1 MEDQWE
7 EDASPIMR
15 SPIDVKSTALDL
27 LWEAEYDCSMDEKY
41 GMYAPSPYLANL
53 LDLEWVVDT
62 KEFKQQSQNP
72 VRVADLSETEK
83 ISDRVDSL
91 SMMGASSNIL
101 EELGSKD
108 LEIVWVIQGEKRS
121 ITADMAGNERGQS
134 QIRAVFYLNEDSEF
148 VGEVESDF
156 HSWK

>member
-1 MEDQWE
+1 
-7 EDASPIMR
+7 
-15 SPIDVKSTALDL
+15 
-27 LWEAEYDCSMDEKY
+27 
-41 GMYAPSPYLANL
+41 
-53 LDLEWVVDT
+53 LEWVVDT

-101 EELGSKD
+101 EELGSKG

-134 QIRAVFYLNEDSEF
+134 QIRAVFSLDEDSEF

-156 HSWK
+156 HSWE